1 MEVLLERHYAPVH
14 TICRR
19 VLGRDADDA
28 TQETLIKVVRSLDR
42 FDGRSKFSTW
52 VYRIATNTALDEIRR
67 RTRRPAVHLVES
79 NEPPDTAA
87 ADAIERIG
95 DDLVLDAALATLPDD
110 QRAAVILRDVIG
122 LDHAE
127 IAEVLEIPIGTTKSR
142 VARGRARLL
151 EIIGPSD
158 GSDADGNRSGGSR
171 RHNPTQEHRP

>member
-19 VLGRDADDA
+19 ILGRDADDA

-42 FDGRSKFSTW
+42 FDGRAKFSTW

-67 RTRRPAVHLVES
+67 RTRRPAVHLVET
-79 NEPPDTAA
+79 NEPPDVTAT
-87 ADAIERIG
+87 DAIDQIG
-95 DDLVLDAALATLPDD
+95 DGLVLEAALAALPDD
-110 QRAAVILRDVIG
+110 QRAAVVLRDVIG

-151 EIIGPSD
+151 EIVGSTD
-158 GSDADGNRSGGSR
+158 GSDTSGNRTGGAR
-171 RHNPTQEHRP
+171 RHNPTQEPRP